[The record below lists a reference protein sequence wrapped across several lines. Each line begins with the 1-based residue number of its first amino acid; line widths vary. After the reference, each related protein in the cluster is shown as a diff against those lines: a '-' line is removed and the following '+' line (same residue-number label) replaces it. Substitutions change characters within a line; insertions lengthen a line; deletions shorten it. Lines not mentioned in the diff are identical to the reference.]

1 MSTIP
6 RARKQD
12 DRREPK
18 RDRSHELL
26 LSAVEQFA
34 ARGYAPVTIKDI
46 ANQIG
51 VNTGVIYYYYSS
63 KEALFGAAV
72 EHLVA
77 FSLQQ
82 YRASVADCD
91 EPKELLTRWFDVVVD
106 NLDVVNSLMKIMYDY
121 TKSDM
126 RIDGADEAI
135 RQFYDEERKFLIS
148 AIKEGIRRKQFGA
161 VNAERVALF
170 ISTHLDGIVVRSAI
184 QPEIDAAAAI
194 KELRETIWGRLGC
207 T

>member
-1 MSTIP
+1 
-6 RARKQD
+6 
-12 DRREPK
+12 
-18 RDRSHELL
+18 
-26 LSAVEQFA
+26 
-34 ARGYAPVTIKDI
+34 
-46 ANQIG
+46 
-51 VNTGVIYYYYSS
+51 
-63 KEALFGAAV
+63 
-72 EHLVA
+72 
-77 FSLQQ
+77 
-82 YRASVADCD
+82 
-91 EPKELLTRWFDVVVD
+91 
-106 NLDVVNSLMKIMYDY
+106 LMKIMYDY

-148 AIKEGIRRKQFGA
+148 AIKEGIRRKQFNT

-207 T
+207 S